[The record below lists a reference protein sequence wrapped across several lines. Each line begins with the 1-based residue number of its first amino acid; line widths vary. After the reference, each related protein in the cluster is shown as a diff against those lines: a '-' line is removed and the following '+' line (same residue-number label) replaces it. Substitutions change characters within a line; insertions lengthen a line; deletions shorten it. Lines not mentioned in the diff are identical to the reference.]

1 MGRMIKNVG
10 TGLLEMD
17 ENNMKQTIQQE
28 NSQTATAPVPQQA
41 AAIEKETGKPTG
53 TEPVSPDAKRTPPAK
68 EREKPVSEPAATKKQ
83 PKPVQQ
89 VKEEDAAFPAKEH
102 LIKRKVIKT
111 VQLLLMFLLSGVIA
125 GAGSLLYG
133 QENDKLICNIVM
145 VMLGTGIVI
154 FALNA
159 SEIYGLY
166 FYEHKGDYKNFIL
179 FYLAALA
186 LSVVFPLLPASG
198 WPFLIVFVILSLF
211 SNSISGLVAGSVCLA
226 LSVMLENAGGCQ
238 IFLLYFFSGLIGI
251 MVFSRLNETFKVGLP
266 IFISLVNLAVCLS
279 VNIILFEEASFSL
292 SQYMFVA
299 INLMMNFILLLI
311 ILKIFSNSVIHKD
324 RDKYMDLNDPECPLL
339 VQLKELNKN
348 EYYRAIHTAYLGD
361 KIAKRLGLNDVAVKT
376 CGYYHRI
383 GVLKGENTWENLES
397 ICKEYHIPPDARKI
411 LKEYVDPTE
420 AVVAKETTVLLFT
433 DCIVTSI
440 IKLFAKDAKAELN
453 YDKIIDT
460 IFDNKLHS
468 GELFHSDISIAQ
480 IRAMKKIFSEE
491 KLYYDFLR

>member
-1 MGRMIKNVG
+1 M
-10 TGLLEMD
+10 E
-17 ENNMKQTIQQE
+17 ENNKTEMIRQESGQAVGRQEKMGAVSQVSQASVHGVAPQTEEKQVSAQE
-28 NSQTATAPVPQQA
+28 TAVR
-41 AAIEKETGKPTG
+41 TGPASSR
-53 TEPVSPDAKRTPPAK
+53 ESLKRAGK
-68 EREKPVSEPAATKKQ
+68 LSVAKKQ
-83 PKPVQQ
+83 VKPPEQAD
-89 VKEEDAAFPAKEH
+89 EEDTAEPTKEQV
-102 LIKRKVIKT
+102 IRRKAIKT
-111 VQLLLMFLLSGVIA
+111 ALLSFMFLMSGAIA

-133 QENDKLICNIVM
+133 QESGKLICNIVM

-159 SEIYGLY
+159 SEIYGMF
-166 FYEHKGDYKNFIL
+166 FYEHRGDYKNFVV

-186 LSVVFPLLPASG
+186 LSIVFPLLPASG

-211 SNSISGLVAGSVCLA
+211 SNSISGLAAGSVCLM
-226 LSVMLENAGGCQ
+226 LSVMLGNIGGCQ
-238 IFLLYFFSGLIGI
+238 TFLLYFFSGMIGI
-251 MVFSRLNETFKVGLP
+251 LVFSRLNETFKVGLP
-266 IFISLVNLAVCLS
+266 IFISLICLAICLS
-279 VNIILFEEASFSL
+279 VNIVLFEDASFSL

-299 INLMMNFILLLI
+299 INIMMNFILLLI

-339 VQLKELNKN
+339 VQLKELNKD

-361 KIAKRLGLNDVAVKT
+361 KIAKRLGLNDVAVKA

-411 LKEYVDPTE
+411 LKEYVDPTQK
-420 AVVAKETTVLLFT
+420 VMSKETTVLLFT
-433 DCIVTSI
+433 DCIVSSI

-468 GELFHSDISIAQ
+468 GELFYSDISIAQ